1 MAIIAVLV
9 AALIGPLFIDWTA
22 YRDVFE
28 RHAEQIVGRQVKILG
43 DADAYL
49 LPTPSIT
56 FTDMRIGDANNPL
69 MIVSRF
75 SARVE
80 LAPLLKGEVKVIDM
94 TLERPDVRLA
104 VDDKGQLSA
113 LGDDGKAPRPPG
125 FDPAAVAFEQV
136 EVVDGAVQISD
147 ARSAQVYR
155 LSDVDLSVS
164 ARALVGPFRA
174 EGAVTVGGARHR
186 VKLASGTLRA
196 DGAIRV
202 KAQINPTE
210 RPVEI
215 RLDGLVSA
223 KDLMPRYAGDFHI
236 ERLQPRTAEDGAS
249 DEAFD
254 VAVPPGTPWRVAG
267 KFEVADGALSVEDY
281 ELTYGSEDRRF
292 NLTGGGRLEAG
303 PEPRFQVEV
312 KAQQIDLD
320 RMLADPGKPAG
331 TLHSG
336 GAVATLGAFFE
347 SLSGLPRPPIGGRI
361 SVDLPGVVV
370 AGGAIQQ
377 LRFDATPTTDGWY
390 ISELEGQLPGRTRI
404 GLDGEIGLGEASH
417 FEGDLRLSVEQPAAL
432 ANWWRG
438 GGSLAGARLDPLEV
452 RGRLTIGRTGIAL
465 TGMRLKT
472 ELSLGTGSISWRP
485 ARTDTNAAFVLDLNA
500 DRFELAQLG
509 AAARLAL
516 AGYGGNAR
524 GADDGVTDI
533 DVRVRVG
540 TLISN
545 DVEASGVEAVVNFS
559 GDTLRIDRMILADLA
574 GARVVA
580 DGTIK
585 KALTT
590 PDGDI
595 ELALTADKLG
605 GLANLIIDLYPDSDL
620 ARRLTAASGLLGPA
634 IVQGRLSGRAVDDVS
649 TVTLKV
655 NGDVGGSEL
664 RVAGTF
670 DGRVDKWRAAKTS
683 FDATLAGPDSGRLLG
698 QLGFEVLPLTD
709 IPSGRITLKSTG
721 TPGTGLEVTGS
732 ANIADTTLRVSGTAK
747 FPQGDGLSYDLS
759 GELQSDD
766 LSPLALLTGRVLPV
780 TAGAVPARLSAEI
793 VGNGADA
800 RVNGIAGRVADIGI
814 AGSGTAD
821 FGGEVPRLAGD
832 LALDAV
838 DLRFLTELAFGADS
852 WAMQDLSGSSSNRW
866 PTAPFGAPL
875 LGFVSADVKVTASRF
890 WLTDRSALEDA
901 SFRIDLTP
909 NGMALDKVAG
919 SMLGGTAEAALQVK
933 RSDAGEAVLAAT
945 LKITDGDVEKIA
957 WRVGGAPLATGRFD
971 LATDVNAT
979 GRSIASMV
987 SALTGGGTLTLRDG
1001 RISGINANAFA
1012 RVVEAVDGGLALE
1025 DEAIKAAFAEA
1036 FFTGSVPFERIEAV
1050 LGIASGTV
1058 RARNVSFAAPP
1069 LKALGSASLDLSN
1082 SAFESDWTFG
1092 FRPPDDVVSAAEP
1105 QALLSFRGALADP
1118 TLAIDTSPLMSYL
1131 TLRAYEEEVDKV
1143 EALQAEILERQR
1155 LTRELRRQR
1164 EERARREEEA
1174 RQKAAEEEA
1183 RRRRAAEEEARRQ
1196 REERE
1201 RRIREQFSR
1210 ENRDRL
1216 QPRTLDDQVR
1226 DAIRDSRPTGG
1237 GLAPLPQ
1244 GIEVAPPPGAG
1255 PQPDFPG
1262 APQSFDARSPTP
1274 FSAPAT
1280 GQPLQLLP
1288 GN

>member
-1 MAIIAVLV
+1 M
-9 AALIGPLFIDWTA
+9 
-22 YRDVFE
+22 
-28 RHAEQIVGRQVKILG
+28 KILG

-56 FTDMRIGDANNPL
+56 FTDMRIGDAENPL

-104 VDDKGQLSA
+104 VDDNGQLTA
-113 LGDDGKAPRPPG
+113 LGEDGKATRLSG
-125 FDPAAVAFEQV
+125 FDPAAVAFEEV
-136 EVVDGAVQISD
+136 EVVNGAVQISD
-147 ARSAQVYR
+147 ARSAKVYR

-174 EGAVTVGGARHR
+174 EGAVTVGGQRHR
-186 VKLASGTLRA
+186 VKLASGTLRP

-210 RPVEI
+210 RPVEV

-223 KDLMPRYAGDFHI
+223 KDLMPRYAGDFQI

-267 KFEVADGALSVEDY
+267 RFDLSGDALSVEDY

-303 PEPRFQVEV
+303 PEPRFDLEV

-320 RMLADPGKPAG
+320 RMLAEPGTPAG

-336 GAVATLGAFFE
+336 GAVATLGAFFD
-347 SLSGLPRPPIGGRI
+347 SLSALPRPPIGGRI

-390 ISELEGQLPGRTRI
+390 ISELDGQLPGRTRI
-404 GLDGEIGLGEASH
+404 GLDGEIGLGERSR

-438 GGSLAGARLDPLEV
+438 GGSLAGARLDPLDV
-452 RGRLTIGRTGIAL
+452 RGRLTIGGTGIAL

-485 ARTDTNAAFVLDLNA
+485 ARSGANAAFVLDLNA

-509 AAARLAL
+509 AATRLAL
-516 AGYGGNAR
+516 AGYGGNAK
-524 GADDGVTDI
+524 ADGEGTGDGITDI

-540 TLISN
+540 TLISD

-585 KALTT
+585 QALTT

-595 ELALTADKLG
+595 ELALTADKLD

-634 IVQGRLSGRAVDDVS
+634 IVQGKLSGRAVDDVS
-649 TVTLKV
+649 TVTLNV
-655 NGDVGGSEL
+655 SGDVGGSEL
-664 RVAGTF
+664 HVAGTF

-683 FDATLAGPDSGRLLG
+683 FDAALSGPDSGRLLG

-709 IPSGRITLKSTG
+709 IPAGRITLKSAG
-721 TPGTGLEVTGS
+721 TPGTGLDVTGS
-732 ANIADTTLRVSGTAK
+732 ATVADATLRVSGTAK
-747 FPQGDGLSYDLS
+747 FPQGGGLSYDLS

-780 TAGAVPARLSAEI
+780 TAGTVPARLSAEI
-793 VGNGADA
+793 VGSGADA
-800 RVNGIAGRVADIGI
+800 RVNGIAGRIADIGI

-821 FGGEVPRLAGD
+821 FGGQVPRLDGE

-852 WAMQDLSGSSSNRW
+852 WAMQDLSGDASNRW

-890 WLTDRSALEDA
+890 WLTDRTALEDA

-909 NGMALDKVAG
+909 NGMALDKVGG
-919 SMLGGTAEAALQVK
+919 SMLGGKAEAALQVK

-945 LKITDGDVEKIA
+945 FKVTGGDVEKIA
-957 WRVGGAPLATGRFD
+957 WQVDGQSLATGRFD

-1001 RISGINANAFA
+1001 RISGINAKAFD

-1025 DEAIKAAFAEA
+1025 DEAIKAAFTEA
-1036 FFTGSVPFERIEAV
+1036 FFAGQVPFQRIEAV

-1058 RARNVSFAAPP
+1058 RARNVSFEAPP
-1069 LKALGSASLDLSN
+1069 LKALGSASLNLSDN
-1082 SAFESDWTFG
+1082 AFESDWTFG
-1092 FRPPDDVVSAAEP
+1092 FRPPDDAVSAAEP
-1105 QALLSFRGALADP
+1105 QALLAFRGRRADP
-1118 TLAIDTSPLMSYL
+1118 ALSVDIAPLMSYL

-1164 EERARREEEA
+1164 EEKARREEAA

-1183 RRRRAAEEEARRQ
+1183 RRQREAEEAAR

-1201 RRIREQFSR
+1201 RERRARERFSR
-1210 ENRDRL
+1210 ENRDLLR
-1216 QPRTLDDQVR
+1216 PRTLDDQVR

-1244 GIEVAPPPGAG
+1244 GIDVPPPPGAG
-1255 PQPDFPG
+1255 GPSDFPG
-1262 APQSFDARSPTP
+1262 ASQSFDARSPTP
-1274 FSAPAT
+1274 FDAPAT

-1288 GN
+1288 AN